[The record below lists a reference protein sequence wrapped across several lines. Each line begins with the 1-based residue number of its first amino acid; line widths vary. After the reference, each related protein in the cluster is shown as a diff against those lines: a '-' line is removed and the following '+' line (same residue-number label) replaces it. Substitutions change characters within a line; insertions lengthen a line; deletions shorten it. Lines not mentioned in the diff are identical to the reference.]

1 MLRKH
6 RSVNH
11 IFITSKRNLCFHF
24 KASRS
29 TNAKARHLG
38 EIEFIALRISS
49 LRLFRIVNKHVF
61 ASYFYYNFF
70 LYSIYIIFFLF
81 LLIEHVRGTVRSFD
95 PRTSCVYIYI
105 RYLDQFRF
113 FATYLVS
120 WRRENN
126 FISNLI
132 PIKEISR
139 RNSILNCHREFS
151 HRRGKDYRRNR
162 KNVIFRIFLSH
173 SQHVHAI
180 VLDRRAKASSRSL
193 ERSRLVAI
201 TGEERSVISIRIILG
216 GGGFFLHRGNPPL
229 PPVPAISWSRSINSQ
244 VDIDKPRSREKRSL

>member
-24 KASRS
+24 KAYRS

-61 ASYFYYNFF
+61 PSYFYYNFF

-81 LLIEHVRGTVRSFD
+81 LLIEHVRGTVRSKNIL
-95 PRTSCVYIYI
+95 YIYI

>member
-1 MLRKH
+1 MYVVQFD
-6 RSVNH
+6 RS
-11 IFITSKRNLCFHF
+11 IQ
-24 KASRS
+24 
-29 TNAKARHLG
+29 
-38 EIEFIALRISS
+38 
-49 LRLFRIVNKHVF
+49 
-61 ASYFYYNFF
+61 
-70 LYSIYIIFFLF
+70 
-81 LLIEHVRGTVRSFD
+81 EH
-95 PRTSCVYIYI
+95 PVYIYDTLI
-105 RYLDQFRF
+105 SFDFLPRISFPGGERIILFRM
-113 FATYLVS
+113 
-120 WRRENN
+120 
-126 FISNLI
+126 I

-139 RNSILNCHREFS
+139 CNSILNCHREFS

-229 PPVPAISWSRSINSQ
+229 PPVPAISWSRSINS
-244 VDIDKPRSREKRSL
+244 